1 MSIRET
7 SRNLRDRWPLQ
18 FDLEGLPRDTA
29 TREARLREL
38 RGQNDLE
45 INPMNIPQVKNQ
57 FASDNDS
64 LLDALTPA
72 QKQKLLK
79 ELLASNQGGQEFDL
93 SKPPVAPYR
102 FQEFPKAV
110 WTPDGKKQV
119 LARSKEHEEQLVAAG
134 HSVKPPVQEEAEPE
148 AQVAADVSE
157 GEVEAEPSASE
168 SRFEQEDRPRRRR

>member
-7 SRNLRDRWPLQ
+7 RRNPRDRWPLQ
-18 FDLEGLPRDTA
+18 FDLEGVPRDTA

-38 RGQNDLE
+38 RGENNLE
-45 INPMNIPQVKNQ
+45 NFMNVPKVQNQ
-57 FASDNDS
+57 FASDNEPLIAS
-64 LLDALTPA
+64 LTPA
-72 QKQKLLK
+72 QKQQLLK

-119 LARSKEHEEQLVAAG
+119 LAHSQEHEDQLLAAG
-134 HSVKPPVQEEAEPE
+134 HSLTPAEPAQQQAGAEDDGQSPIAEIE
-148 AQVAADVSE
+148 A
-157 GEVEAEPSASE
+157 VEASSD
-168 SRFEQEDRPRRRR
+168 DRPRRRR